1 LGNDT
6 AQYAPWLFNFYHQ
19 SFIRIT
25 LLQQHLSTCSL
36 RWPHKPNAF
45 HLWRRN
51 YLHCS
56 NK

>member
-1 LGNDT
+1 MHHD
-6 AQYAPWLFNFYHQ
+6 FYHQ